1 MNIKDF
7 SETTLYEWPE
17 IFKRQ
22 REINNQFDPDYDDKA
37 ANFDISYHEDQ
48 ELFKH
53 YCWCITEELM
63 EAIEAVELSEP
74 THIKEEVIDAL
85 NFTIQLYGLYGW
97 GFDKL
102 EEETQVAM
110 ETQTEVSRESMHHNI
125 LSAVYSLGMAANCL
139 KNRQWRESQYLV
151 DLYVFEPRLRKI
163 WHDMLLVCKSIGL
176 ENSEDIR
183 KLWDLKYQVNKFR
196 IESKY

>member
-7 SETTLYEWPE
+7 TDTTLYSWPE
-17 IFKRQ
+17 VFKRQ
-22 REINNQFDPDYDDKA
+22 GEINEQFEPGYFEKA
-37 ANFDISYHEDQ
+37 ENFDISYHQDQ
-48 ELFKH
+48 EFFKH

-63 EAIEAVELSEP
+63 EAIEAVELEEP

-102 EEETQVAM
+102 EEETRLAM
-110 ETQTEVSRESMHHNI
+110 ETPIKPSVDTMNNCI
-125 LSAVYSLGMAANCL
+125 LNAVYAIGMAANCL

-163 WHDMLLVCKSIGL
+163 WYEMLLVCKSIGL
-176 ENSEDIR
+176 ENDEDIR
-183 KLWDLKYQVNKFR
+183 RLWDLKYQVNKFR